1 MNKEMLAVIEAVS
14 NEKSLPRE
22 KIFEAMESA
31 LVSATKKKYEQ
42 DIEVLV
48 NIDRK
53 NGNFNTFRKWLI
65 VKKVNFPTK
74 EITLDAARIED
85 DSLNLGDYIYDQ
97 IKSIN
102 FDRITTQTAKQVIVH
117 KVREAEKAI
126 TIAQF
131 KKKEGKILSGIVKK
145 VNRGYLNLDLGH
157 GANAIILRTDM
168 LPRENFRLG
177 DRIRGLLFY
186 IKEDL
191 KKNTQLFISRSKIQ
205 MLIELFHIEVPEI
218 AEGLIEI
225 KRTARDPGSRAKIA
239 VKTNDKRIDPVG
251 ACVGIRGAR
260 VQAISN
266 ELNGERIDIV
276 LWDSN
281 PEKFIINAMSPA
293 DISSII
299 LNEKTR
305 IIDII
310 VEEKN
315 LAQAIGRNG
324 QNIRLASQLSG
335 WELNVLTKNDLYYKY
350 KKEKNDII
358 NMFIKNFNIKYELS
372 KKIVEKG
379 ELSSFKKLISTP
391 IDKLYKIMNSF
402 NFKIN
407 DLKKIKK
414 LVKNINNNLSLTKKK
429 NFNNKFK
436 KNLLKLKGMN
446 NKLSEYLINKGIL
459 TIEKLAEQSIEDIS
473 DIDNLDKIKAGKI
486 IMSARNICWFNKK
499 NDT

>member
-31 LVSATKKKYEQ
+31 LASATKKKYEQ

-53 NGNFNTFRKWLI
+53 NGDFNTFRRWLI
-65 VKKVNFPTK
+65 VKKVHYPTK

-85 DSLNLGDYIYDQ
+85 NTLNLGDYIYDK
-97 IKSIN
+97 IKSIDFN
-102 FDRITTQTAKQVIVH
+102 RITTQTAKQVIVH

-131 KKKEGKILSGIVKK
+131 KKQEGKILSGIVKK
-145 VNRGYLNLDLGH
+145 VNRGHLNLDLGH
-157 GANAIILRTDM
+157 GANAIILRSDM

-186 IKEDL
+186 IKEDI
-191 KKNTQLFISRSKIQ
+191 KETQLFISRSKIQ

-218 AEGLIEI
+218 EEGLIEI
-225 KRTARDPGSRAKIA
+225 KGVARDPGSRSKIA

-251 ACVGIRGAR
+251 ACVGMRGAR

-276 LWDSN
+276 LWNAN
-281 PEKFIINAMSPA
+281 PEKFVINAMSPA
-293 DISSII
+293 DISVII
-299 LNEKTR
+299 LNEKKH
-305 IIDII
+305 IIDIA
-310 VEEKN
+310 VEENN

-335 WELNVLTKNDLYYKY
+335 WELNVMTKHDLYHKH
-350 KKEKNDII
+350 KKEKSNII
-358 NMFIKNFNIKYELS
+358 NMFIKYLNIKYELS
-372 KKIVEKG
+372 KKIVEDGKI
-379 ELSSFKKLISTP
+379 SSFKELVSIPIEKLNEITN
-391 IDKLYKIMNSF
+391 IF
-402 NFKIN
+402 NIKIN

-414 LVKNINNNLSLTKKK
+414 LAANTYKNLSLKKK
-429 NFNNKFK
+429 NNINNKFK
-436 KNLLKLKGMN
+436 KKLLKLKGMN
-446 NKLSEYLINKGIL
+446 NELSESLINKGIL
-459 TIEKLAEQSIEDIS
+459 TIEKLAEQSIEDLS
-473 DIDNLDKIKAGKI
+473 DIDNLNKIRAGKI

-499 NDT
+499 NDN

>member
-42 DIEVLV
+42 DIEVFV

-53 NGNFNTFRKWLI
+53 SGNFNTFRKWLV
-65 VKKVNFPTK
+65 VKKVHYPTK
-74 EITLDAARIED
+74 EITLDAARID
-85 DSLNLGDYIYDQ
+85 DHTLNLGDYIYDQ

-145 VNRGYLNLDLGH
+145 VNRGHLTLDLGH
-157 GANAIILRTDM
+157 SADAIILRSDM

-177 DRIRGLLFY
+177 DRVRGILFY
-186 IKEDL
+186 IKEDI
-191 KKNTQLFISRSKIQ
+191 KETQLFISRSKIR

-218 AEGLIEI
+218 GEGLIEI
-225 KRTARDPGSRAKIA
+225 KCAARDPGSRAKIA

-251 ACVGIRGAR
+251 ACVGMRGAR

-281 PEKFIINAMSPA
+281 PEKFVINAMSPA

-299 LNEKTR
+299 LDKKKHM
-305 IIDII
+305 IDIA
-310 VEEKN
+310 VEENN

-335 WELNVLTKNDLYYKY
+335 WELNVMTKNDLHHKY
-350 KKEKNDII
+350 KKEKDNII
-358 NMFIKNFNIKYELS
+358 NMFVKHLNLNYELS

-379 ELSSFKKLISTP
+379 KISSLKELVSIS
-391 IDKLYKIMNSF
+391 IDKLHNITN
-402 NFKIN
+402 NFHLKIN
-407 DLKKIKK
+407 DLILIKK
-414 LVKNINNNLSLTKKK
+414 LAQDIYTNLSLTKKDII
-429 NFNNKFK
+429 NNKFK
-436 KNLLKLKGMN
+436 KKLLKLKGIN
-446 NKLSEYLINKGIL
+446 NQLSESLINKGIL
-459 TIEKLAEQSIEDIS
+459 TIENLAEQSIEDLS
-473 DIDNLDKIKAGKI
+473 DINNLDKVEAGKI

-499 NDT
+499 NNM

>member
-1 MNKEMLAVIEAVS
+1 MNKEILAVIEAVS

-31 LVSATKKKYEQ
+31 LASATKKKYEQ
-42 DIEVLV
+42 DIEVFV

-65 VKKVNFPTK
+65 VKKVNYPTK

-85 DSLNLGDYIYDQ
+85 NNLKLGDYIYDQ

-102 FDRITTQTAKQVIVH
+102 FDRITTQAAKQVIVH

-126 TIAQF
+126 TIAKF

-145 VNRGYLNLDLGH
+145 VNRKYLNLDLGH
-157 GANAIILRTDM
+157 STDAIILRSDM

-186 IKEDL
+186 IKENV
-191 KKNTQLFISRSKIQ
+191 KETQLFLSRSKVQ

-225 KRTARDPGSRAKIA
+225 KGVVRDPGSRAKIA

-251 ACVGIRGAR
+251 ACVGMRGAR

-276 LWDSN
+276 LWNSD
-281 PEKFIINAMSPA
+281 PEKFVINAMSPA
-293 DISSII
+293 EISTII
-299 LNEKTR
+299 LNKKKH
-305 IIDII
+305 IIDI
-310 VEEKN
+310 VVKENN
-315 LAQAIGRNG
+315 LAQAIGRHG

-335 WELNVLTKNDLYYKY
+335 WELNVMTKNDLFHKH
-350 KKEKNDII
+350 KQEKNNII
-358 NMFIKNFNIKYELS
+358 DMFVKHLKIEYKLS
-372 KKIVEKG
+372 KTIVEDGKI
-379 ELSSFKKLISTP
+379 SSFKDLILIPLNKLC
-391 IDKLYKIMNSF
+391 KITNSF
-402 NFKIN
+402 NLKMN
-407 DLKKIKK
+407 YLKKIKK
-414 LVKNINNNLSLTKKK
+414 LAKNINNESLIRK
-429 NFNNKFK
+429 NNHEKFK
-436 KNLLKLKGMN
+436 NNLLQLKGIDK
-446 NKLSEYLINKGIL
+446 KLSELLINKGIL
-459 TIEKLAEQSIEDIS
+459 TIENLAEQSIEDIS
-473 DIDNLDKIKAGKI
+473 DIDNLNELEAGKI

-499 NDT
+499 K

>member
-31 LVSATKKKYEQ
+31 LASATKKKYEQ

-53 NGNFNTFRKWLI
+53 NGNFNTFRRWLI
-65 VKKVNFPTK
+65 VKKVHFPTK

-85 DSLNLGDYIYDQ
+85 NSLKLGDYIYDQ

-102 FDRITTQTAKQVIVH
+102 FDRITTQTAKQVIVY

-131 KKKEGKILSGIVKK
+131 KKQEGKIVNGIVKK
-145 VNRGYLNLDLGH
+145 VNRGHLNLDLGH
-157 GANAIILRTDM
+157 SVNAIILRSDM
-168 LPRENFRLG
+168 LPRENFRVG
-177 DRIRGLLFY
+177 DRIKGVLFY
-186 IKEDL
+186 IKEDI
-191 KKNTQLFISRSKIQ
+191 KKETQLFLSRSRIQ
-205 MLIELFHIEVPEI
+205 MITELFNIEVPEI
-218 AEGLIEI
+218 GEGLIKI
-225 KRTARDPGSRAKIA
+225 KATARDPGSRTKIA

-276 LWDSN
+276 LWDDN
-281 PEKFIINAMSPA
+281 PEKFVINAMLPA

-299 LNEKTR
+299 LNKK
-305 IIDII
+305 IHLIDII
-310 VEEKN
+310 VEENN

-324 QNIRLASQLSG
+324 QNIRLASQLIG
-335 WELNVLTKNDLYYKY
+335 WELNVMTKHDLYYKY
-350 KKEKNDII
+350 KKEKNNII
-358 NMFIKNFNIKYELS
+358 NMFMKHLNIKYELS
-372 KKIVEKG
+372 KKIVENG
-379 ELSSFKKLISTP
+379 NISSFKELIS
-391 IDKLYKIMNSF
+391 ISSEKLYKIINSF
-402 NFKIN
+402 SLKIS
-407 DLKKIKK
+407 DVKKIKK
-414 LVKNINNNLSLTKKK
+414 LVENININFSLTKKK
-429 NFNNKFK
+429 NFNNKLK
-436 KNLLKLKGMN
+436 KKLLKLKGI
-446 NKLSEYLINKGIL
+446 NKQLSEYLINKGIL

-473 DIDNLDKIKAGKI
+473 DIDNLDQIKAGEI
-486 IMSARNICWFNKK
+486 IMSARNFCWFNKK
-499 NDT
+499 K